1 MTQNLSHLNQQ
12 GEVHMVDVGD
22 RPVSNREAHARGA
35 IRMDASTLGLIQR
48 GETPKGDLLA
58 VARVAA
64 IQAAK
69 RTWELIPLC
78 HPLPLS
84 GVDVTIDA
92 DASLPGLVVHSRCRT
107 TGQTGVEMEAMT
119 AVSVG
124 LLTLYDMLKAVDP
137 AMTIEAIQLEFKDL
151 PGGKLVCTWM
161 AKMIFQLQE
170 SVGMKLL
177 PMLGIRVTFFHR
189 CFIGQKLHIHLMKL
203 DHRLLLDFLNSVI
216 FHKKVLKKW
225 GKGVDHIAIM
235 IWQGMLES
243 GFGIFLGAED

>member
-1 MTQNLSHLNQQ
+1 MTKDLSHLNQQ

-22 RPVSNREAHARGA
+22 RPATNREAHASGA
-35 IRMDASTLGLIQR
+35 IRMKRSTLTMVQR

-84 GVDVTIDA
+84 GMDVTIDVD
-92 DASLPGLVVHSRCRT
+92 DALPGLVIHCRCRT

-124 LLTLYDMLKAVDP
+124 LLTLYDMLKSVDP
-137 AMTIEAIQLEFKDL
+137 AMTIETIQLQFKE
-151 PGGKLVCTWM
+151 GG
-161 AKMIFQLQE
+161 
-170 SVGMKLL
+170 
-177 PMLGIRVTFFHR
+177 RH
-189 CFIGQKLHIHLMKL
+189 
-203 DHRLLLDFLNSVI
+203 
-216 FHKKVLKKW
+216 
-225 GKGVDHIAIM
+225 GV
-235 IWQGMLES
+235 WKR
-243 GFGIFLGAED
+243 

>member
-1 MTQNLSHLNQQ
+1 MADDLSHLNER
-12 GEVHMVDVGD
+12 GEVHMVEVGD
-22 RPVSNREAHARGA
+22 RAASRREAHASGA
-35 IRMDASTLGLIQR
+35 IRMMDSTLAMIRR

-84 GVDVTIDA
+84 GMEVSIETDEA
-92 DASLPGLVVHSRCRT
+92 LPGLTLSCRCRT

-137 AMTIEAIQLEFKDL
+137 GMTIEAVRLQHKD
-151 PGGKLVCTWM
+151 GG
-161 AKMIFQLQE
+161 
-170 SVGMKLL
+170 
-177 PMLGIRVTFFHR
+177 R
-189 CFIGQKLHIHLMKL
+189 
-203 DHRLLLDFLNSVI
+203 N
-216 FHKKVLKKW
+216 
-225 GKGVDHIAIM
+225 
-235 IWQGMLES
+235 
-243 GFGIFLGAED
+243 GAWSR